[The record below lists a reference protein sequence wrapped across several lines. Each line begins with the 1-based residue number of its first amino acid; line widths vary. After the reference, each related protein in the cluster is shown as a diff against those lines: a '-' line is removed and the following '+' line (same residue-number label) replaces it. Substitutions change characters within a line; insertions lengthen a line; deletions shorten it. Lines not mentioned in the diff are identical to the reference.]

1 VFSHSSWVNHDS
13 IHYFRDDVTGLK
25 AIVGIHDT
33 LLGPALGGC
42 RLYNY
47 KNETE
52 ALNDVLRLS
61 RGMTFKAACAGL
73 PLGGGKSVVIGPPPA
88 DPDERGGFFRRFGMF
103 IDSLGGNYVA
113 AEDIGVSV
121 SDMVHIRAMT
131 EWVAGIP
138 TEMGG
143 SGNPAPYTAHGVY
156 LGMKQAVLHKH
167 DTDSLSGMRILVEGL
182 GSVGYLLA
190 KKLHNEGAELIVCDV
205 NELKVQKAL
214 DKFGCKS
221 VPLDYRFDEKF
232 DIYSPNALGGT
243 ITAEMIPK
251 LSCSIVA
258 GAANNQLVDD
268 QMANLLMERDILY
281 VPDFVLNAGGLI
293 NVSLEKDPDG
303 WSEDR
308 AVRKLSGIAT
318 NLEDIF
324 TQSARRQISTLDSA
338 IRLAVHRL
346 SRTAYRRGCK
356 KDFW

>member
-1 VFSHSSWVNHDS
+1 
-13 IHYFRDDVTGLK
+13 
-25 AIVGIHDT
+25 
-33 LLGPALGGC
+33 
-42 RLYNY
+42 
-47 KNETE
+47 
-52 ALNDVLRLS
+52 
-61 RGMTFKAACAGL
+61 
-73 PLGGGKSVVIGPPPA
+73 VVIGPPPA

-103 IDSLGGNYVA
+103 IDSLGGNYGVFPLVWCFCCCLCVSIQLLDSTSGFSSILLFSHLLSSSSFFFFPSSILSTISHISLFSMLVA

-232 DIYSPNALGGT
+232 DMYVI
-243 ITAEMIPK
+243 
-251 LSCSIVA
+251 C
-258 GAANNQLVDD
+258 
-268 QMANLLMERDILY
+268 LL
-281 VPDFVLNAGGLI
+281 
-293 NVSLEKDPDG
+293 
-303 WSEDR
+303 
-308 AVRKLSGIAT
+308 
-318 NLEDIF
+318 
-324 TQSARRQISTLDSA
+324 
-338 IRLAVHRL
+338 
-346 SRTAYRRGCK
+346 
-356 KDFW
+356 